1 MLAGGAQVSVKI
13 AAGIATVL
21 AVICAAGS
29 SALAAGSRAVSVS
42 RNIVVVTTTADV
54 VNGKTSSIAALNRKP
69 GRDGIS
75 LREALLAAD
84 NTRGSATVYILFSP
98 RLNAKVIEV
107 LSELPP
113 IHRDHLVL
121 EGIAPNGS
129 PARITLDGQRAQ
141 MNKLGE
147 LLLVQASEV
156 TVRWLRFTGVDPRRN
171 LATQVAAV
179 QVGQGRIAQA
189 FTPKWIANVQ
199 IVDDV
204 FDNTGFDFPYIGS
217 GGGGIPGCSRMG

>member
-42 RNIVVVTTTADV
+42 RNMVVVTTTADV

-98 RLNAKVIEV
+98 RLNGKTIEV
-107 LSELPP
+107 LLRAAADPP
-113 IHRDHLVL
+113 RPPGAGGDRTKRVAR
-121 EGIAPNGS
+121 EGH
-129 PARITLDGQRAQ
+129 ARRTASAD
-141 MNKLGE
+141 E
-147 LLLVQASEV
+147 QA
-156 TVRWLRFTGVDPRRN
+156 GG
-171 LATQVAAV
+171 AV
-179 QVGQGRIAQA
+179 V
-189 FTPKWIANVQ
+189 
-199 IVDDV
+199 
-204 FDNTGFDFPYIGS
+204 GS
-217 GGGGIPGCSRMG
+217 GIRGHRSLASLHRRGPEAQSRHTGCGGAGGARTDRAGVHAQVDRERADRR